1 MLTFIKVLPA
11 NYSPSENIPL
21 IAFFPGH
28 KGTAL
33 KFKKLF
39 AGEQAKR
46 RFIGVYFNTPD
57 GGWNI
62 KDHWHEIQEILI
74 DAADNTSGWYAVG
87 VSNGACLALQ
97 MQWDYVLIGVA
108 AFAGSLFV
116 GDSTGTSATRKTIMF
131 NGKKDDS
138 VKYNGGE
145 SHKVDMMGALKTF
158 TEMAKGKEIK
168 PMLRGHEDK
177 LDYYYTVNQDIRLYG
192 FDLYGHD
199 VYSKVSK
206 ELGWNLPELC
216 LNFFGITK
224 IPVK

>member
-1 MLTFIKVLPA
+1 MLTYIKVLPKD
-11 NYSPSENIPL
+11 YQPSEALPL
-21 IAFFPGH
+21 VAFFPGH
-28 KGTAL
+28 KGTGL

-46 RFIGVYFNTPD
+46 RFIGVYFNTPE

-97 MQWDYVLIGVA
+97 LQCDYVLIGVA
-108 AFAGSLFV
+108 AFAGSLFI

-131 NGKKDDS
+131 NGKKDKS
-138 VKYNGGE
+138 VPFYGGKA
-145 SHKVDMMGALKTF
+145 HGVDMLGAEATIM
-158 TEMAKGKEIK
+158 EMAGRTMFSRVETY
-168 PMLRGHEDK
+168 GYSVNSGDK
-177 LDYYYTVNQDIRLYG
+177 KSILYA
-192 FDLYGHD
+192 FDNYAHD

-216 LNFFGITK
+216 LNFFGIPK
-224 IPVK
+224 NVVK